1 MLQDALK
8 HSSHARTRPPTPVR
22 AVPGY
27 EIQAELGRGAVG
39 VVYKARQIGLNRIV
53 ALKMI
58 LAGGHASH
66 TTLGRFRAEAE
77 AVASLQHGNIVQVYE
92 IGDCDGLPFFSLEY
106 CAGGSLAERLHGMPV
121 APELAARTIV
131 KLARA
136 MHYAHG
142 CRVVHRD
149 LKPGNIL
156 LHPKDDSGR
165 PAETATSPEPFDF
178 ESVIFK
184 ISDFGLAKRLDEDSQ
199 TKTGAVLGTPS
210 YMAPEQASGKI
221 HEVGPLADIYALGAI
236 LYELLTGRP
245 PFRAATALDTV
256 VQVIHDEPVPPRR
269 LQPSVPVDLETIA
282 LKCLEKD
289 PLKRYASAA
298 ALADDVE
305 RFLDGEPILARPI
318 GYSERAWRWC
328 RRNPIVS
335 ALTTLVALS
344 LIVGTV
350 VSLYFAHQSHERA
363 ELAIQNEG
371 KARREREAARR
382 NQYVAEMNLVQRAWR
397 DVEMARV
404 RRFAPGSD
412 AAIERRHRLSRAGVA
427 LLESTRQR
435 RSSDIFHRRG
445 P

>member
-1 MLQDALK
+1 M
-8 HSSHARTRPPTPVR
+8 
-22 AVPGY
+22 
-27 EIQAELGRGAVG
+27 
-39 VVYKARQIGLNRIV
+39 
-53 ALKMI
+53 
-58 LAGGHASH
+58 
-66 TTLGRFRAEAE
+66 
-77 AVASLQHGNIVQVYE
+77 QVYE

-106 CAGGSLAERLHGMPV
+106 CAGGSLAERLHGTPV

-165 PAETATSPEPFDF
+165 PAETAIAHEPFDF

-289 PLKRYASAA
+289 PLKRYSSAA
-298 ALADDVE
+298 ATRRRRRAIPRWRAYPRSTDRVFRTGLA
-305 RFLDGEPILARPI
+305 P
-318 GYSERAWRWC
+318 
-328 RRNPIVS
+328 VS
-335 ALTTLVALS
+335 AQPDRIRPDDARGS
-344 LIVGTV
+344 
-350 VSLYFAHQSHERA
+350 FA
-363 ELAIQNEG
+363 
-371 KARREREAARR
+371 
-382 NQYVAEMNLVQRAWR
+382 
-397 DVEMARV
+397 
-404 RRFAPGSD
+404 
-412 AAIERRHRLSRAGVA
+412 RHRHGGLTLLRA
-427 LLESTRQR
+427 S
-435 RSSDIFHRRG
+435 G